1 MHEEA
6 KPKKHACT
14 WGGEDEFHSG
24 PFVLGEGEG
33 FKPQTHSSPHIFS
46 VPSCCRQECGWDHNP
61 LHLMVHPVD
70 LHLLSPFR
78 VLRIP
83 STQVILQ
90 QC

>member
-1 MHEEA
+1 MRRQNQRNMLG
-6 KPKKHACT
+6 T

-24 PFVLGEGEG
+24 PFVLGGKERDSNH
-33 FKPQTHSSPHIFS
+33 KHSSSHVFS

-61 LHLMVHPVD
+61 LHLMVHPVGFQV
-70 LHLLSPFR
+70 LSPSR